1 MLMHKLARSPIAY
14 MSALSQRVGMRPK
27 AASFS
32 GASGTR
38 TVVPSTPYNCQAA
51 PALGIERL
59 AEQLEARRALA
70 RAHGG
75 EWPPPTPSPTSC
87 GEDQLQ
93 LVVKKIQ
100 NPVSLRLN

>member
-1 MLMHKLARSPIAY
+1 MLRYTLPPDRRRAGRSQGLRDP
-14 MSALSQRVGMRPK
+14 
-27 AASFS
+27 
-32 GASGTR
+32 
-38 TVVPSTPYNCQAA
+38 
-51 PALGIERL
+51 LGIERL

-70 RAHGG
+70 RAQGG

-100 NPVSLRLN
+100 NPVSLHLN